1 MEKKILYVDMDNV
14 LVDFKSGIDQTEKYL
29 LEKHEGNYDE
39 VPGIF
44 AKMKPMEGAI
54 DAYLKLSELFDTYI
68 LSTSPWKNETALT
81 DKLRWVKKY
90 LGKVAHKRV
99 IFSHHKNLN
108 CGDFLIDDRD
118 DKNGVDKFQ
127 GEHIHFGNEDF
138 PNWESVVA
146 YLEGKE
152 KADVP
157 RVICRKENK

>member
-1 MEKKILYVDMDNV
+1 MRFVKFGFKFNGFFIVFDGQVQLILILINLAQGQAGVRGVSDKAEHLVIVEDSIFIDMR
-14 LVDFKSGIDQTEKYL
+14 
-29 LEKHEGNYDE
+29 
-39 VPGIF
+39 P
-44 AKMKPMEGAI
+44 
-54 DAYLKLSELFDTYI
+54 
-68 LSTSPWKNETALT
+68 SPWKNETALT

-127 GEHIHFGNEDF
+127 GEHIHFGNDDF
-138 PNWESVVA
+138 PNWESVVT